1 MSTQNLSL
9 LSSRVIQALGIL
21 SDTQDFV
28 TVNALA
34 DQLKISKRTLFREL
48 KDIDLFIEPFG
59 VQLVS
64 KTGLGIKLEAD
75 DEKRHAFKRIL
86 LEVGLTQS
94 DFSRDDRQTV
104 LLAELLKNQQLDK
117 FIVYANQFAVS
128 EATISH
134 DINALEPLLEKYNL
148 CLIRKPGLNLVLE
161 GEEESKRK
169 AIRDFIYNHSE
180 ESKFTALLNT
190 QSPFDIESYF
200 ENQGPDSILQILNKD
215 VLWSVIHVLKE
226 NDFFWVNRL
235 AQNAYVGLILHVTI
249 AIERMFNHE
258 GIDMDKALLT
268 KLKIDP
274 MFERAKNLSEY
285 FEDEFNLNFPDEE
298 VAYISMHLK
307 GARLLHV
314 EEELSEN
321 DDPELSLEVLQHLIM
336 RLILEFEK
344 QSSHHLSDDD
354 LLVNGLMT
362 HLRPALT
369 RVKYKMEIRNPLLN
383 QIKQQY
389 PDVYKSAQE
398 TIKNLNH
405 EQFNQ
410 LNEDEI
416 GFIAMHFG
424 AALER
429 LKQNEKR
436 HSLNVAVVC
445 ASGIGI
451 SSLLASRLKSHF
463 KDAIKVEARSQ
474 LDHGVLYSNQF
485 DFIVST
491 MDSIQTDIP
500 LIHVNPLLSNE
511 DIDKIQALINQI
523 SVHKIVEEHQESNLS
538 WHTKLS
544 LIAEMTS
551 QIDALIQHIELIRL
565 DSELSRDE
573 LIHSIS
579 QKMSPSL
586 EKQELIA
593 SDLKRRE
600 ELGDVVLED
609 EKIALFHARSSSA
622 EFAKMMV
629 VRSKQDDFKAFKE
642 EGIQTVL
649 VLIVPSTALMELN
662 RWISKLS
669 AAMIEDDAYLK
680 ALQSQTKDEITHEVI
695 RILEDPYREWMKKQL

>member
-1 MSTQNLSL
+1 MKAQNLQL
-9 LSSRVIQALGIL
+9 LSSRVIQCLGIL
-21 SDTQDFV
+21 SEASDFV

-34 DQLKISKRTLFREL
+34 EKLKISKRTLFREL
-48 KDIDLFIEPFG
+48 KDIDLFIEGYG
-59 VQLVS
+59 VQLIS
-64 KTGLGIKLEAD
+64 KTGLGIKLVAD
-75 DEKRHAFKRIL
+75 EDKRYAFKRTL
-86 LEVGLTQS
+86 LEVGLQQS
-94 DFSRDDRQTV
+94 DFSREDRQTV

-117 FIVYANQFAVS
+117 FIVYGNQFGVS

-148 CLIRKPGLNLVLE
+148 SLNRKPGLNLSLE
-161 GEEESKRK
+161 GDEESKRK
-169 AIRDFIYNHSE
+169 AIRDFIYNHAE

-190 QSPFDIESYF
+190 QSPFDVESYF

-215 VLWSVIHVLKE
+215 VLWEVIHVLKE

-235 AQNAYVGLILHVTI
+235 AQNAYIGLILHLTI

-258 GIDMDKALLT
+258 SIQMDQDLLE
-268 KLKIDP
+268 KLMKDP
-274 MFERAKNLSEY
+274 MYERAKNLSEY
-285 FEDEFNLNFPDEE
+285 FEDEFNLDFPDEE

-314 EEELSEN
+314 EDEISDIEDSELTL
-321 DDPELSLEVLQHLIM
+321 PLLQQYIT

-344 QSSHHLSDDD
+344 LTHTKLSDDD
-354 LLVNGLMT
+354 LLANGLIT

-383 QIKQQY
+383 QIQQQY
-389 PDVYKSAQE
+389 PEVFKYAKQ
-398 TIKNLNH
+398 TVLNLNQD
-405 EQFNQ
+405 QFNQ
-410 LNEDEI
+410 LNDDEV

-436 HSLNVAVVC
+436 QSLNVAVVC

-463 KDAIKVEARSQ
+463 KEAIKVEARSQ
-474 LDHGVLYSNQF
+474 LDQQALNSHQF

-491 MDSIQTDIP
+491 MESVQTDVP

-511 DIDKIQALINQI
+511 DIDKIQNLINQI

-551 QIDALIQHIELIRL
+551 QIDGLIQHIEVIRVDSDLNHTQLI
-565 DSELSRDE
+565 DTISEK
-573 LIHSIS
+573 IG
-579 QKMSPSL
+579 PTL
-586 EKQELIA
+586 EKQKAIA
-593 SDLKRRE
+593 QDLKRRE
-600 ELGDVVLED
+600 EMGDVVLED
-609 EKIALFHARSSSA
+609 EKIALLHARSSSCD
-622 EFAKMMV
+622 FAKMMV
-629 VRSKQDDFKAFKE
+629 VRAKQDEFTAFKE
-642 EGIQTVL
+642 KGIKTIL
-649 VLIVPSTALMELN
+649 VLLVPSTAVMELN

-669 AAMIEDDAYLK
+669 AAMIEDETYLL
-680 ALQSQTKDEITHEVI
+680 ALQTQTKDEITHQVI
-695 RILEDPYREWMKKQL
+695 RILEDPYREWMKKQI